1 MPRGSLFG
9 RTIPVDVFAERI
21 LVGESVIG
29 QQAIGEQLAVDVFP
43 GQQTGLDGRF
53 RVPGAQVVTS
63 KVHTVR
69 GAHQH
74 GLQLVAAGDAGEK
87 TMKDE
92 PGARSPASMER
103 TRLDMLKAMLKERCG
118 VQ

>member
-74 GLQLVAAGDAGEK
+74 GLQLVAAGEAVGQTVVELLHIGLQ
-87 TMKDE
+87 
-92 PGARSPASMER
+92 PG
-103 TRLDMLKAMLKERCG
+103 CC
-118 VQ
+118 